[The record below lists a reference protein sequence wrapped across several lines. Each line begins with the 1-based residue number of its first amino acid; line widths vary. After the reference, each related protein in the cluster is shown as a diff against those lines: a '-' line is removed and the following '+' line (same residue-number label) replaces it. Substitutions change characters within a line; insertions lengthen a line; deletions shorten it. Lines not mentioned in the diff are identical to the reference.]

1 MSNAMK
7 KLIIAMM
14 ALAATSGLYA
24 KTADELRV
32 YINPGHGSWTANDR
46 PCVIVGHKAYDRYN
60 TDTTNFFESNTNLRK
75 GFGVLEKLRTYGLKY
90 DPSLNQEGE
99 LHQIGAARD
108 MNNNI
113 VMSHVKCG
121 PFHEDNGTKGQLGDA
136 APEDLEWYN
145 RNLTEIAAE
154 VDANHFD
161 MFISIHSNAAG
172 EGTGTN
178 FPLFLYRGFDT
189 PTEHEGCTLEHQTT
203 SRAMADACWL
213 YSIENPHMVWTAY
226 SATSKNVRGDC
237 NFYASPGYGRENLY
251 GYLGVLKHT
260 VPGFLVEGYFHT
272 YQPARHRA
280 MNWDVDYMEGAA
292 YAHGIADYFG
302 LTKESTGDIYGI
314 VRDANERFSDDY
326 YKPNTTSLDRFL
338 PLNGCTA
345 ILNKDGVE
353 VARYTTDFNYNGAF
367 VFKDVEPGTYTI
379 TFESEQY
386 LPGDPVEVEVK
397 AAQISYP
404 SAQLVDKDW
413 VPDTEV
419 YYNYP
424 DYLADLGSLLPAA
437 QYTVEASYIDEPIA
451 ELEGKVIKRMIA
463 HKGKLY
469 ILALDKAIVE
479 GANVAVEEQAVPTVI
494 VYDPEAKAVVATV
507 STTGA
512 AGSFAA
518 IADIQVTADGVL
530 LASNGTKNQYSDDQI
545 QEGDAG
551 RGTFIIYKWANDE
564 NGLPTGDPTEWI
576 TTQASGLWFRA
587 YPSRFAYSGT
597 TTEGNIVVPM
607 PTVGDA
613 RTVRSTYISVMDG
626 AKQGETDYRSNA
638 ATTKFSETG
647 SDVTIFTSPLADDQV
662 IMIDAVKGV
671 RSWSFGEAFDGE
683 PTFSGNEVLS
693 VADGRAGMFRYAGAA
708 FLVMPDNA
716 EGINRGVRMVNIS
729 DNLNGAVET
738 ELTVPADL
746 AEVEAPPTAAA
757 GETVVTRDEYSLEP
771 VGGWINLYLL
781 RNGKLTKLTTQNV
794 KQPQGRNE
802 FAYDVVAAEN
812 DETYDITFK
821 LTGDA
826 TDVDIVLTNTENAE
840 DVITY
845 PMGALA
851 AGEQTYVIK
860 KSELNQEA
868 NYTWSVNVTSA
879 PIAQAGVYSADASGL
894 TVRGG
899 AVVITD
905 PEAESFGYVTV
916 GHGKNA
922 GIDIYDPT
930 GVKVA
935 DRVFKDHAMF
945 GGVTSNQSN
954 PFRGNEREGMAV
966 FATWGDAGYGIVA
979 LNPMD
984 VATEPFTLFAGTKDG
999 TGCFTYDGVKLG
1011 GGNSG
1016 FDFIGE
1022 GNDTYVISFSEDHEG
1037 SNGSGSTE
1045 NTLVRYYLGSGWE
1058 ITTAPESFGYGG
1070 LLANTNVDVL
1080 TYGDGVWCA
1089 QVRGAGNNQAGTPYF
1104 AYIADVLT
1112 APDCVLT
1119 SADEGVCESITAGSN
1134 AAIAITVDGSTLAV
1148 GFTNS
1153 IAIFDVAWE
1162 ENKPVLT
1169 LKYTFE
1175 IDTNSWAHMRF
1186 DAAGNL
1192 HAYLREG
1199 GYRVYTLPNAAPE
1212 AVTPAAAKY
1221 TFYGSESAI
1230 RDITTEEAAAAT
1242 NAVFYNLQGVQ
1253 VPASNLTPGIYVK
1266 VCGTTATKVLVK

>member
-14 ALAATSGLYA
+14 ALAATAGLYA

-32 YINPGHGSWTANDR
+32 YINPGHGSWTPNDR
-46 PCVIVGHKAYDRYN
+46 PNVIVGHQAYSRTN

-90 DPSLNQEGE
+90 DPTLNQEGE

-108 MNNNI
+108 MSNNI

-121 PFHEDNGTKGQLGDA
+121 PYHEDNGTKNQLGDA
-136 APEDLEWYN
+136 APADLEWYN

-161 MFISIHSNAAG
+161 MFISIHSNAAT

-189 PTEHEGCTLEHQTT
+189 PTEHEGCTLEHQTI
-203 SRAMADACWL
+203 SRAMAEACWL
-213 YSIENPHMVWTAY
+213 YSFENPHMVWTAY
-226 SATSKNVRGDC
+226 SATNMNVRGDC
-237 NFYASPGYGRENLY
+237 NFYGSPGFGRENLY

-280 MNWDVDYMEGAA
+280 MNWDVDYMEGAT

-338 PLNGCTA
+338 PLNGCTV
-345 ILNKDGVE
+345 ILSKDGVE
-353 VARYTTDFNYNGAF
+353 VARYITDSNYNGAF
-367 VFKDVEPGTYTI
+367 VFKNLEPGMYTI
-379 TFESEQY
+379 SFESEEY
-386 LPGDPVEVEVK
+386 LPGDPIEVEVK
-397 AAQISYP
+397 AAEIAYP
-404 SAQLVDKDW
+404 TAQLVNKNW
-413 VPDTEV
+413 VPDEVV

-424 DYLADLGSLLPAA
+424 DELADLGSLLPAA
-437 QYTVEASYIDEPIA
+437 QYTLEASYIDEPIA
-451 ELEGKVIKRMIA
+451 ELEGKIIKRMIA
-463 HKGKLY
+463 RNGKLY
-469 ILALDKAIVE
+469 ILALDKAIEEAAV
-479 GANVAVEEQAVPTVI
+479 VPVEEQAVPTII

-507 STTGA
+507 STEGT

-518 IADIQVTADGVL
+518 VADIQVTADGVL
-530 LASNGTKNQYSDDQI
+530 LASNGTKNQYGDEQV
-545 QEGDAG
+545 EAGDAG
-551 RGTFIIYKWANDE
+551 RGTYVIYKWANDE
-564 NGLPTGDPTEWI
+564 AGLPTGAPAQWI
-576 TTQASGLWFRA
+576 TSQASGLWYRA

-597 TTEGNIVVPM
+597 SQEGNIVVPM
-607 PTVGDA
+607 PTVSAA
-613 RTVRSTYISVMDG
+613 RTVRATYIAVMDG
-626 AKQGETDYRSNA
+626 EKQGETDYRCSVA
-638 ATTKFSETG
+638 YTKFSETAA
-647 SDVTIFTSPLADDQV
+647 DVNIFTSPLNDGEV
-662 IMIDAVKGV
+662 IMIDSTKGV
-671 RSWSFGEAFDGE
+671 RSWLFSEAFDGE
-683 PTFSGNEVLS
+683 PLVSGNDVLS
-693 VADGRAGMFRYAGAA
+693 VAHGNAGMFRYAGAP

-716 EGINRGVRMVNIS
+716 EGINRGVRMVNIN

-738 ELTVPADL
+738 ALTVPVEL
-746 AEVEAPPTAAA
+746 TEVEASTTAAT
-757 GETVVTRDEYSLEP
+757 GETVVTRDEYSLAP
-771 VGGWINLYLL
+771 IGGWINLYLL
-781 RNGKLTKLTTQNV
+781 RDGKLTKLTTQNV

-802 FAYDVVAAEN
+802 FAYAVEAVEN
-812 DETYDITFK
+812 EETYDVTFK
-821 LTGDA
+821 LTGETA
-826 TDVDIVLTNTENAE
+826 DVNVVLTNTNDAE

-845 PMGALA
+845 PMGALE
-851 AGEQTYVIK
+851 AGEQVLTIN
-860 KSELNQEA
+860 KSDLNQEA

-879 PIAQAGVYSADASGL
+879 PIAQAGVYSADPSGL

-899 AVVITD
+899 AIAITD
-905 PEAESFGYVTV
+905 PNAESFGYVAV

-930 GVKVA
+930 GAKVA
-935 DRVFKDHAMF
+935 ERVFKDHTMF

-954 PFRGNEREGMAV
+954 PFRGNERDGMAV

-979 LNPMD
+979 VNPID
-984 VATEPFTLFAGTKDG
+984 VTTEPFTLFAGDKDG
-999 TGCFTYDGVKLG
+999 TGCFTYQGVKLG
-1011 GGNSG
+1011 GGNAG

-1022 GNDTYVISFSEDHEG
+1022 GDDTYVISFSEDHEG
-1037 SNGSGSTE
+1037 GNGSGSTE
-1045 NTLVRYYLGSGWE
+1045 NSLVKYYLGSGWE
-1058 ITTAPESFGYGG
+1058 INTAPESIGYGG

-1089 QVRGAGNNQAGTPYF
+1089 QVRGAGNNQVGTPYF

-1119 SADEGVCESITAGSN
+1119 SADEGVCESIVDGSN
-1134 AAIAITVDGSTLAV
+1134 AAIAITVDGTTLAV
-1148 GFTNS
+1148 GFNGS
-1153 IAIFDVAWE
+1153 IAIFDVTWV
-1162 ENKPVLT
+1162 ENKPELT
-1169 LKYTFE
+1169 LKYTFA
-1175 IDTNSWAHMRF
+1175 IDTNAWGHMRF

-1192 HAYLREG
+1192 HCYLREG
-1199 GYRVYTLPNAAPE
+1199 GYRVYTLPNAAPV
-1212 AVTPAAAKY
+1212 AVTPAADKY
-1221 TFYGSESAI
+1221 TFFGSQSGI
-1230 RDITTEEAAAAT
+1230 RDITVEEATAAG

-1253 VPASNLTPGIYVK
+1253 VPAANLTPGIYVK
-1266 VCGTTATKVLVK
+1266 VSGTTATKVLVK